1 MDKQEVK
8 AFTPEQL
15 NERVDALRR
24 ELFSLRLH
32 AATTPLKDTTR
43 YKKLRREIARALTYL
58 RQKTD
63 KGLNNE

>member
-32 AATTPLKDTTR
+32 AATKPLKDTTR
-43 YKKLRREIARALTYL
+43 YKKLRRQIARALTYL
-58 RQKTD
+58 YQKTH